1 MRIPFQISF
10 LFILWSFGL
19 SILADAD
26 VNQLEEKFLKILPS
40 LKPIEKCRLYQI
52 GARELFLFNHLS
64 KSKHY
69 YERSLKENCVEGK
82 LEALINIVT
91 ISKLLK
97 LKDDLSFYKEE
108 ILKDKAAQGPVIKEY
123 LKSLEGEGKL
133 TGYFGALN
141 KDKSIVRTVKK
152 GDYKAALL
160 MLNPKVVR
168 KADINKKLQYD
179 VLRTLVLKGTAENLF
194 CEKELKKYKTS
205 LSYTMELCRY
215 LLKRNKKEK
224 TGPTLK
230 SLKEKVKRER
240 MASLYLIEALEGSP

>member
-69 YERSLKENCVEGK
+69 YERSLKENCAEGR

-91 ISKLLK
+91 INKVLK
-97 LKDDLSFYKEE
+97 LNEDLSSYKEE
-108 ILKDKAAQGPVIKEY
+108 ILKDKAATDPVIKEY
-123 LKSLEGEGKL
+123 LKTLEGKGKL

-141 KDKSIVRTVKK
+141 KDKNIVSAIKK
-152 GDYKAALL
+152 GEYKSALL
-160 MLNPKVVR
+160 MLSPKVVR
-168 KADINKKLQYD
+168 EADINKKLQYD
-179 VLRTLVLKGTAENLF
+179 VLRTLVLKGTAEILF

-224 TGPTLK
+224 KGPTLK

>member
-1 MRIPFQISF
+1 MRIPFKISF

-19 SILADAD
+19 SILAEEG
-26 VNQLEEKFLKILPS
+26 VEQLEDKLLKLLPS

-52 GARELFLFNHLS
+52 GARELFLFDHLS

-69 YERSLKENCVEGK
+69 YEQSLKENCAEGR

-91 ISKLLK
+91 ISKMLK
-97 LKDDLSFYKEE
+97 LKEDLSSYKEK
-108 ILKDKAAQGPVIKEY
+108 ILKDKAANDPVIKEY
-123 LKSLEGEGKL
+123 LKTLEGKGKL

-141 KDKSIVRTVKK
+141 KDKSIESAMKK
-152 GDYKAALL
+152 GEYKSALL

-224 TGPTLK
+224 TGPSLK